1 MWKNSCMCPSLLR
14 PVPQEEL
21 DALTNGVEFGQNPGY

>member
-1 MWKNSCMCPSLLR
+1 MWKNRFKCLGLLC

-21 DALTNGVEFGQNPGY
+21 DALTNGVEFGQNPGN